1 MKSLVNLST
10 DADGIADFL
19 SCLANLERK
28 NSQLFRSLSKKIVC
42 FSVKPH
48 LLLISDGNDKHAA
61 ILDDISEHIGNS
73 KVKIK
78 DCKRKLSVVC
88 KNTEMILEKIK
99 DKKEVTVKELLD
111 YLELL
116 ESSGGAAQYLLVQ
129 AETFLFMSEEISRLY
144 GMDFFKYNEL
154 LNEIVRDVEEHI
166 SILETIK
173 KSLLDEQNRDQQKH
187 PVFKYQNP
195 DAWLT
200 PISGR
205 ED

>member
-1 MKSLVNLST
+1 MIDMSSDV
-10 DADGIADFL
+10 DGIADFL

-28 NSQLFRSLSKKIVC
+28 NSYLFWVLSEKIDC
-42 FSVKPH
+42 FSVKPY
-48 LLLISDGNDKHAA
+48 LLKIADDNNKHAS
-61 ILDDISEHIGNS
+61 ILLEISLHIGNP

-78 DCKRKLSVVC
+78 ECKKKLSVVC
-88 KNTEMILEKIK
+88 KNTEMILKKIK
-99 DKKEVTVKELLD
+99 DADNVTVDELLD

-129 AETFLFMSEEISRLY
+129 AETFLFMSNEISRLY
-144 GMDFFKYNEL
+144 GMELSKFDEL
-154 LNEIVRDVEEHI
+154 LNEIVRDIEEHI
-166 SILETIK
+166 EVLETIK
-173 KSLLDEQNRDQQKH
+173 RTLLEEQNKNQEKH

-195 DAWLT
+195 DAWIT

>member
-1 MKSLVNLST
+1 MIDMSSDV
-10 DADGIADFL
+10 DGIADFL

-28 NSQLFRSLSKKIVC
+28 NSYLFRVLSEKIDC
-42 FSVKPH
+42 FSVKPY
-48 LLLISDGNDKHAA
+48 LLKIADDNNKHAS
-61 ILDDISEHIGNS
+61 ILVEISLHIGNP

-78 DCKRKLSVVC
+78 ECKKKLSVVC
-88 KNTEMILEKIK
+88 KNTEMILKKIK
-99 DKKEVTVKELLD
+99 DADHVTVDELLD

-129 AETFLFMSEEISRLY
+129 AETFLFMSNEISRLY
-144 GMDFFKYNEL
+144 GMELSKFDEL
-154 LNEIVRDVEEHI
+154 LNEIVRDIEEHI
-166 SILETIK
+166 EVLETIK
-173 KSLLDEQNRDQQKH
+173 RTLLEEQNKNQEKH

-195 DAWLT
+195 DAWIT